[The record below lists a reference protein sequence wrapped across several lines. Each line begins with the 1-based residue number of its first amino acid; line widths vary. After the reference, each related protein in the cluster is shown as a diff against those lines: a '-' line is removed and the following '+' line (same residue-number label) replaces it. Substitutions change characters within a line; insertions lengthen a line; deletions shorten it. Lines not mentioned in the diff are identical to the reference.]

1 MQVNLWTEH
10 VRTPDYADR
19 MIWPRAAILAEIAW
33 SNPKKDW
40 PQFSTRLVD
49 AMQRW
54 SKLGLGYDMTPLEA
68 EAAFAAKG
76 GSFEVT
82 LRQPAGI
89 GTLRYAI
96 NGAPFP
102 SSSNYADPISA
113 PSGTKL
119 SVQSFLGDTPLG
131 APKQWT
137 ITPELL
143 RSRTASQMEL
153 CSNGIPLRLE
163 ADAPTAGTRLIHW
176 VDIMH
181 PCWIWR
187 GVSLDG
193 VHQIVA
199 QVGRHPFNFAGVDV
213 NGIKFDPPE
222 TPAGELEVH
231 RDSCDGPLVARIPL
245 AAAAQRAGDTE
256 VAGSIDSTSGTH
268 DLCMTFAQKGV
279 DPFWV
284 LDRLTLQ

>member
-40 PQFSTRLVD
+40 PEFSTRLVD
-49 AMQRW
+49 ATQRW
-54 SKLGLGYDMTPLEA
+54 SKLGLGYDVTPLEP
-68 EAAFAAKG
+68 EAAFTAKG
-76 GSFEVT
+76 NGFEVT

-89 GTLRYAI
+89 GSLRYAF
-96 NGAPFP
+96 NGAP
-102 SSSNYADPISA
+102 SA
-113 PSGTKL
+113 ASPEYTAPFAAPAGA
-119 SVQSFLGDTPLG
+119 SVFAQSFVGQTPLG
-131 APKQWT
+131 QPKQW
-137 ITPELL
+137 IVTPALL
-143 RSRTASQMEL
+143 RTRTASELEL

-163 ADAPTAGTRLIHW
+163 ADAPTTGTRIIHW

-187 GVSLDG
+187 GASLDG
-193 VHQIVA
+193 VHQIAA

-213 NGIKFDPPE
+213 NGIKFDAPQTE
-222 TPAGELEVH
+222 AGELEVH
-231 RDSCDGPLVARIPL
+231 RDTCDGPLIARVPL
-245 AAAAQRAGDTE
+245 TAAAQRAGDTE
-256 VAGSIDSTSGTH
+256 VAGRVEPTVGSH
-268 DLCMTFAQKGV
+268 DLCITFAQKGV

>member
-1 MQVNLWTEH
+1 
-10 VRTPDYADR
+10 

-40 PQFSTRLVD
+40 PEFSTRLVG

-54 SKLGLGYDMTPLEA
+54 SKLGLGYDVTPLEP
-68 EAAFAAKG
+68 EAAFAAKRDG
-76 GSFEVT
+76 FEVT

-89 GTLRYAI
+89 GTLRYAF
-96 NGAPFP
+96 NGAP
-102 SSSNYADPISA
+102 SA
-113 PSGTKL
+113 ASPEYTAAFGAPAGA
-119 SVQSFLGDTPLG
+119 SVFAQSFVGQTPVG
-131 APKQWT
+131 QPKQWT
-137 ITPELL
+137 VTPELL
-143 RSRTASQMEL
+143 RTRTASGLEL

-163 ADAPTAGTRLIHW
+163 ADAPTAGTRIIHW

-187 GVSLDG
+187 GASLDG
-193 VHQIVA
+193 VHRLVA
-199 QVGRHPFNFAGVDV
+199 EVGRHPFNFAGVDAKA
-213 NGIKFDPPE
+213 IKFDAPQ

-231 RDSCDGPLVARIPL
+231 RDTCDGPLVARIPL

-256 VAGSIDSTSGTH
+256 VSGPLDLISGTH